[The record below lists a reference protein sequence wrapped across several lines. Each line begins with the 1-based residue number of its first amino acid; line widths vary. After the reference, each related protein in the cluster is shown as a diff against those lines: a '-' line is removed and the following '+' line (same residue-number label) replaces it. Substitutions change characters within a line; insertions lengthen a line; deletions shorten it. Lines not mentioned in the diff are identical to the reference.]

1 MKKNPVELL
10 SIINP
15 EDGEKISLSQRDYQ
29 MLGVG
34 AAAAIAG
41 TWLIAQVR
49 NYVLLHSP
57 RNQPLLLNQAT
68 APLGTQVETLPASQG
83 FSVLASFLPPWVI
96 LGVLGVAGWYVWSK
110 YKTSAE
116 EPEREPRRNPKTNP
130 HKKYHRRER
139 KHSSG
144 TRYFVRVSGT
154 DEIHPKP
161 GNKDHSGGYSLRSA
175 QDFARIGSQTGG
187 ARKVLRGS
195 AHGPVVRK
203 YEDGKR
209 VWPVTMAQAR
219 SLRPA
224 ERPSKLR
231 ESA

>member
-10 SIINP
+10 SIVNP
-15 EDGEKISLSQRDYQ
+15 GDEKINLSRRDYQ
-29 MLGVG
+29 LLGLG
-34 AAAAIAG
+34 AVAG
-41 TWLIAQVR
+41 AGIIW
-49 NYVLLHSP
+49 
-57 RNQPLLLNQAT
+57 LLNKLRASYQPAVGV
-68 APLGTQVETLPASQG
+68 AQSPLPGGSGL
-83 FSVLASFLPPWVI
+83 LI
-96 LGVLGVAGWYVWSK
+96 LGVLGVAGWYVWSQ
-110 YKTSAE
+110 YRASAGE
-116 EPEREPRRNPKTNP
+116 SAPVLSNPKKKSA
-130 HKKYHRRER
+130 HKKYHRSE
-139 KHSSG
+139 KQHSSG

-154 DEIHPKP
+154 DEIYPKP
-161 GNKDHSGGYSLRSA
+161 GSKDYPGGYSLRSA

-209 VWPVTMAQAR
+209 VWPKTVAQAK